1 MCTILLVRHGEHPL
15 TGRTLVGRDSAN
27 VHLSE
32 LGQEQ
37 ARDLA
42 ELLADRGV
50 KCIQSSPRVR
60 CLETAAPLADHLG
73 LPVHVHDALDEVD
86 FGDWTGLDF
95 AALESDPKWYA
106 WNVSRARA
114 RAPGGETIA
123 EARTRV
129 LRHIERMSVRY
140 PSEII
145 AMFTH
150 AEIIR
155 AIRLHFAELSPDDWR
170 SVDVP
175 LASVTELEIPPA
187 AVPQCLFEAAAS

>member
-15 TGRTLVGRDSAN
+15 TERTLVGRDDGS
-27 VHLSE
+27 VHLSKR
-32 LGQEQ
+32 GQEQ
-37 ARDLA
+37 ADELA

-50 KCIQSSPRVR
+50 DCVQSSPRVR
-60 CLETAAPLADHLG
+60 CLETAAPLADLLG

-86 FGDWTGLDF
+86 FGYWTGRDF
-95 AALESDPKWYA
+95 VTLNPDREWYA
-106 WNVSRARA
+106 WNVHRART

-129 LRHIERMSVRY
+129 LQHIDRMSLRS
-140 PSEII
+140 PTATI

-155 AIRLHFAELSPDDWR
+155 AVRLHRAGLSPGAWQ
-170 SVDVP
+170 SIQVP
-175 LASVTELEIPPA
+175 LASVTEIELPVRSVPEI
-187 AVPQCLFEAAAS
+187 LFEAAAS